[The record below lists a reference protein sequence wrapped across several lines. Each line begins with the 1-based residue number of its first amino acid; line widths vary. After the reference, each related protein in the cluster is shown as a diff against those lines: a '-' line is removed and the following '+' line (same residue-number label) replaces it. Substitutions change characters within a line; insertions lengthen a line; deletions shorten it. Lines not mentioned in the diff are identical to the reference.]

1 MVNNS
6 EGPANARIYEAI
18 CGVMEDIGAVGKN
31 DVNKQQ
37 GFKYRS
43 IDAVMNALSPA
54 MIKHKVFC
62 VPELLEQSREER
74 QSAKGTKLI
83 YSICRM
89 RYRFYTTDGSYVE
102 AVTVGE
108 GMDSGDKA
116 TNKAMAIAFKYAC
129 FQTFCIPTEE
139 LMDDPDRDSPETG
152 KKKRASGK
160 AQQEAGTGKKE
171 PGNGRAQTSGTQQEE
186 KRPGNAGGTPAGV
199 NAAMI
204 QTIRKEL
211 NRTGKAERTIL
222 AAYGLKHIEEMTVEQ
237 YKNCMKR
244 FEMTPD
250 KAEKGQT
257 A

>member
-1 MVNNS
+1 MVNDTENP
-6 EGPANARIYEAI
+6 GCGKIYEAI
-18 CGVMEDIGAVGKN
+18 CAVMEDIGAVGKN
-31 DVNKQQ
+31 DLNKQQ
-37 GFKYRS
+37 GFKYRG

-54 MIKHKVFC
+54 MNRHKVFC
-62 VPELLEQSREER
+62 TPKVLEHTREER
-74 QSAKGTKLI
+74 VTAKGNTLI
-83 YSICRM
+83 YSICKIS
-89 RYRFYTTDGSYVE
+89 YQFYTTDGSYVE
-102 AVTVGE
+102 AITIGE

>member
-1 MVNNS
+1 MAD
-6 EGPANARIYEAI
+6 EKIYSAI
-18 CGVMEDIGAVGKN
+18 CAVMEDIGAVGKN
-31 DVNKQQ
+31 DINKTQ
-37 GFKYRS
+37 GFRYRG

-62 VPELLEQSREER
+62 VPELLEQTREER
-74 QSAKGTKLI
+74 QSAKGNTLI

-89 RYRFYTTDGSYVE
+89 RYHFYTTDGSSVE

-139 LMDDPDRDSPETG
+139 LMDDPDRESPEVKG
-152 KKKRASGK
+152 KKKAAQKPAQKKGDGQNAAAGKTSGK
-160 AQQEAGTGKKE
+160 A
-171 PGNGRAQTSGTQQEE
+171 SGD
-186 KRPGNAGGTPAGV
+186 AGGKEKPSGSQPVASMITAG
-199 NAAMI
+199 MM

-211 NRTGKAERTIL
+211 DRTGIEEKKIL
-222 AAYGLKHIEEMTVEQ
+222 STFGLKFIEDMSAEQ
-237 YKNCMKR
+237 YQSCMKK
-244 FEMTPD
+244 FKVTPD
-250 KAEKGQT
+250 KPGSKEGQT